1 MFNTLNRC
9 KMIYIIEKL
18 TKESGRLLYKEKK
31 YKEAGELVKITKELV
46 EFYDKNYGVIKCIR
60 KQSYK
65 NLGRNLY

>member
-46 EFYDKNYGVIKCIR
+46 EFYDKNYGVIK
-60 KQSYK
+60 
-65 NLGRNLY
+65 